1 MIFVNENPYKK
12 AMEYVDFDTK
22 FEEQTITLM
31 VCAARKK
38 KSIRQVR
45 LPVGAWRY
53 IAAAAAI
60 ALLFAA
66 VPFIRGLQN
75 TTETAGVTVPMVMT
89 AAGDESTASAKNDPT
104 VITFSGAP
112 QLFDSINKLVQ
123 QSDLIIVG
131 KVEKALPVVR
141 IDAVEL
147 GLVEG
152 PSSLEKNVS
161 SFQIRIGQVI
171 KGGFSPGDTIQV
183 DMSGGLADNI
193 YENYIDTNYPVEG
206 LTYLMF
212 IDRTRYTEVNKYF
225 MYMFVGSYDGFSEIA
240 DGRIFPQE
248 NTSIFEKGSSVD
260 DALQK
265 ITEAIASGSAT
276 VNN

>member
-1 MIFVNENPYKK
+1 MNENPYKK

-22 FEEQTITLM
+22 FEEQTIALM
-31 VCAARKK
+31 VCAAQKK
-38 KSIRQVR
+38 RTIRQVR
-45 LPVGAWRY
+45 LPVGSWRY

-89 AAGDESTASAKNDPT
+89 AAGDESSASTKNDPT

-123 QSDLIIVG
+123 QSDLIIIG

-141 IDAVEL
+141 IDAVAL

-152 PSSLEKNVS
+152 LPSLEENVS
-161 SFQIRIGQVI
+161 SFQIRIDQVI

-193 YENYIDTNYPVEG
+193 YENYIDTNYPEEG

-212 IDRTRYTEVNKYF
+212 IDRTNRTEANQYF
-225 MYMFVGSYDGFSEIA
+225 LYMFVGSFDGFSEIA

-248 NTSIFEKGSSVD
+248 NTSIFEQGSSVD